1 MFKSIFERLFWTN
14 ALILLLVFI
23 SISITLTLFV
33 TTYAMEKQYDLV
45 TKASD
50 SIEYMTISLQIESN
64 NAQSTTL
71 YKHTLD
77 SWAEFANAD
86 ITIINSYGEVFA
98 STTTVMS
105 IPEES
110 AKSVLNGRVI
120 KERGTF
126 GGQYPKKVF
135 TVGLPISY
143 KGNIIGGMFFNT
155 MMPDLNK
162 TVLEVL
168 YIFLLSSVMTI
179 IVAFIFLYFQSR
191 RISKP
196 IKQINRA
203 AMNIAA
209 GKFDNRVDIA
219 SGDEIGQLASSFNFM
234 ADSLERLE
242 TMRDNFIS
250 DVSHEL
256 RTPMTSISGFVQ
268 GILDRTIP
276 PEEEEKYLQIVLDE
290 SVRLTKL
297 VNDMLDVSKMENSEY
312 KLDISEFDITELVR
326 LCIIQL
332 EQRIDSKNLELDV
345 DFEKDNIS
353 VLADK
358 DAIRRVVINLL
369 DNAIKF
375 SYENTKIQIKV
386 WTQSK
391 NAFISVGNF
400 GIGIENK
407 NLRYV
412 FDRFYK
418 TDKSRGNDKKGA
430 GLGLA
435 LVKNIISCH
444 NQKIW
449 VESIDTKEGS
459 AVKYTTFTFTLEKA

>member
-1 MFKSIFERLFWTN
+1 
-14 ALILLLVFI
+14 
-23 SISITLTLFV
+23 
-33 TTYAMEKQYDLV
+33 MEKQYDLV

>member
-1 MFKSIFERLFWTN
+1 VFKSIFERLFWTN

-358 DAIRRVVINLL
+358 DAIRRVIINLL